1 MSASKPTAGSLQ
13 YQLVSRPTVE
23 LVITSVHSDTKQ
35 STTVIVAS
43 DQPAISGTFTHWNN
57 SFTVVLSSAGVPVSQ
72 SVSQS
77 VSQLVRQMTHDA
89 HGTTCDTELR

>member
-1 MSASKPTAGSLQ
+1 MHFRNSA
-13 YQLVSRPTVE
+13 VE

-43 DQPAISGTFTHWNN
+43 DQPAISGTFRHWNN
-57 SFTVVLSSAGVPVSQ
+57 SFSAFICRSTSQ

-77 VSQLVRQMTHDA
+77 VN
-89 HGTTCDTELR
+89 